1 MVEEQNKNKK
11 MSKEDADRLLF
22 WLEKIEK
29 SLADLDLEI
38 KIYRR
43 ELQNELDKW
52 VKKNAAGANMLD
64 FDFKYALKK

>member
-11 MSKEDADRLLF
+11 MSKEDADHLLF

-29 SLADLDLEI
+29 GLADLDLEM

-43 ELQNELDKW
+43 ELQDELDKT
-52 VKKNAAGANMLD
+52 KLKNTLQKIINIKD
-64 FDFKYALKK
+64 Q

>member
-43 ELQNELDKW
+43 ELQNELDKT
-52 VKKNAAGANMLD
+52 KLKNTLQKIINIKD
-64 FDFKYALKK
+64 Q

>member
-43 ELQNELDKW
+43 ELQNELDKS
-52 VKKNAAGANMLD
+52 KLKNT
-64 FDFKYALKK
+64 FKNIINIKEQ